1 MKILIQFPEGLKP
14 KAMQLASKYRTEGEV
29 YLSGSRCFGGCDIA
43 FNEATMIG
51 ADKIIHFGH
60 ARFPIP
66 DEIRKKY
73 KDIEV
78 EYVEYSI
85 EIDEKF
91 LDRVV
96 EYLKNHRIKE
106 VVVVTTV
113 QHIHQIQKIK
123 EKFSEDGISVI
134 LGKGGRT
141 VYPGQI
147 LGCDA
152 GAAFAAPARTVLYI
166 GGGRFHYLAIRRGL
180 DVPDRRV
187 IAADP
192 FNRTVKDV
200 TDEIN
205 RYVKA
210 RRGLVVKA
218 SEGNVFG
225 IIVSTKPGQFNI
237 RLAEEVKRKLD
248 EKGKDSHILVSDTV
262 DWEALQDYSY
272 IDAFINTAC
281 PRIAD
286 DWRSVNKPIINTD
299 ELELLFQL
307 MKR

>member
-1 MKILIQFPEGLKP
+1 ML
-14 KAMQLASKYRTEGEV
+14 
-29 YLSGSRCFGGCDIA
+29 
-43 FNEATMIG
+43 
-51 ADKIIHFGH
+51 
-60 ARFPIP
+60 
-66 DEIRKKY
+66 
-73 KDIEV
+73 
-78 EYVEYSI
+78 
-85 EIDEKF
+85 
-91 LDRVV
+91 
-96 EYLKNHRIKE
+96 
-106 VVVVTTV
+106 
-113 QHIHQIQKIK
+113 
-123 EKFSEDGISVI
+123 
-134 LGKGGRT
+134 
-141 VYPGQI
+141 
-147 LGCDA
+147 
-152 GAAFAAPARTVLYI
+152 
-166 GGGRFHYLAIRRGL
+166 
-180 DVPDRRV
+180 DRRV

-205 RYVKA
+205 RYVKV

-262 DWEALQDYSY
+262 DWEALQDYSC

-307 MKR
+307 MNR